1 MTTAS
6 IAGRDSRTL
15 IDAFVSATNALNVDA
30 ALALFSPD
38 AVIDDVSVG
47 DKFAGIAG
55 VRRYLEQYFVGYH
68 TVSTVLSVVVVDD
81 RRAKAHLDFTGD
93 FGHETGVLDI
103 TVDSEGRISTV
114 AADLD

>member
-1 MTTAS
+1 MLTVVDS
-6 IAGRDSRTL
+6 FIA
-15 IDAFVSATNALNVDA
+15 ATNAFDVEQ
-30 ALALFSPD
+30 ALALFASD

-47 DKFAGIAG
+47 DEFAGAAG

-68 TVSTVLSVVVVDD
+68 TVSKVIEVDVLGD
-81 RRAKAHLDFTGD
+81 RRAIAHLDFTGD

-103 TVDSEGRISTV
+103 TVDGQGRIATI